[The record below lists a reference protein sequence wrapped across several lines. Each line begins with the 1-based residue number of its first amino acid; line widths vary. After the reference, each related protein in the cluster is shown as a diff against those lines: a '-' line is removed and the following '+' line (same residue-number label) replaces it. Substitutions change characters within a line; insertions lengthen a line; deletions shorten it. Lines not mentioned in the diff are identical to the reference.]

1 MSVLCPHCGGTKDK
15 DAAACPECVTL
26 FGGESAETEPA
37 KKSRPR
43 YDDVPEL
50 LKRQKPILPP
60 LPPETEQER
69 RMARRSCVSVIAIC
83 FVVSLGTFYLCRVIA
98 G

>member
-1 MSVLCPHCGGTKDK
+1 MSVYCPHCGGDKDK
-15 DAAACPECVTL
+15 DVAACSDCVTL
-26 FGGESAETEPA
+26 FAGDSEGTEPA

-50 LKRQKPILPP
+50 LKRQKPLLPP

-69 RMARRSCVSVIAIC
+69 RMARRSCVSVITIC
-83 FVVSLGTFYLCRVIA
+83 FVISLGVFCLCRVIA